1 MCAWRTSKEISLL
14 FGQICSN
21 LPTNDQIENLSS
33 FFIQQLAEIRHRGAF
48 EQAFAGFCQ
57 ICGFIWKKESLNDYP
72 IKLLEKTLNDLK
84 ENESNTRFCA
94 TRRSAGIPYLI
105 QALVTTE
112 PKTRNFQSLEL
123 ALNHLLSF
131 CEDPREE
138 LRIHAYNIL
147 RSLYRDSSLGE
158 VVSPYISKGL
168 QVSILGFKASTWPV
182 SQNIN

>member
-1 MCAWRTSKEISLL
+1 MAKKINFCTRKKSENCIFGSFKLFSGAKIDFFAIFENAKNVFFVLL
-14 FGQICSN
+14 K
-21 LPTNDQIENLSS
+21 LH
-33 FFIQQLAEIRHRGAF
+33 FFLI
-48 EQAFAGFCQ
+48 
-57 ICGFIWKKESLNDYP
+57 
-72 IKLLEKTLNDLK
+72 LEHCD
-84 ENESNTRFCA
+84 NTRFCA

-112 PKTRNFQSLEL
+112 PKNRNYQSLEL
-123 ALNHLLSF
+123 ALNNLLSF

-168 QVSILGFKASTWPV
+168 QVSILGFKAHTWPV
-182 SQNIN
+182 SPSLYFLQYNFAKLHTL

>member
-1 MCAWRTSKEISLL
+1 MCFCTFEIAL
-14 FGQICSN
+14 FSN
-21 LPTNDQIENLSS
+21 FRAL
-33 FFIQQLAEIRHRGAF
+33 
-48 EQAFAGFCQ
+48 C
-57 ICGFIWKKESLNDYP
+57 
-72 IKLLEKTLNDLK
+72 
-84 ENESNTRFCA
+84 NTRFCA
-94 TRRSAGIPYLI
+94 TRRSAGIAYLI

-123 ALNHLLSF
+123 ALKHLLSF
-131 CEDPREE
+131 CEDSREE

-182 SQNIN
+182 SQNVYSIYFLNIF

>member
-1 MCAWRTSKEISLL
+1 MVFITTKISLSYNL
-14 FGQICSN
+14 KRASTRSN
-21 LPTNDQIENLSS
+21 ITPIIKY
-33 FFIQQLAEIRHRGAF
+33 FAF
-48 EQAFAGFCQ
+48 
-57 ICGFIWKKESLNDYP
+57 SL
-72 IKLLEKTLNDLK
+72 LH
-84 ENESNTRFCA
+84 SRFCA

-112 PKTRNFQSLEL
+112 PKNRNYQSLEL
-123 ALNHLLSF
+123 ALNNLLSF

-168 QVSILGFKASTWPV
+168 QVSILGFKAHTWPV
-182 SQNIN
+182 SPS